1 MDSEASVFV
10 NARFVWNSQV
20 RLGALA
26 TQLCLVISAQSQ
38 EHTETLLDELCE
50 AQPAPPSWSGE
61 APRLLSEDDAVAAN
75 ARRRDGLY

>member
-1 MDSEASVFV
+1 MSTLGSLGNSEV
-10 NARFVWNSQV
+10 NA
-20 RLGALA
+20 GALA
-26 TQLCLVISAQSQ
+26 RSGALAIVARRQ